1 MTEEAESSSENTE
14 AALDNADT
22 TIDDADTP
30 SRGEAGVSVGV
41 KIEQLI
47 GHARTH
53 SRPILLVALVIA
65 TTALAIALFFVQYRP
80 DREIDDQAANQAIR
94 AASDGA
100 VAALSY
106 SSESLDRDFAEAKTH
121 LTGGF
126 LDYYTTFTRDV
137 VAPTVRDK
145 HLSQKAVAI
154 RAAAIELHS
163 QSAVV
168 LVFLNETTTSADKK
182 EPLKTPTSVRVTLDK
197 VDGTWLVSK
206 FDPVG

>member
-1 MTEEAESSSENTE
+1 MTEEGSSSEKAE
-14 AALDNADT
+14 AALDNADN
-22 TIDDADTP
+22 TIDDADAP
-30 SRGEAGVSVGV
+30 SPGEPRPSATVMIGR
-41 KIEQLI
+41 LI
-47 GHARTH
+47 GHTRAH
-53 SRPILLVALVIA
+53 SRPILLVALVLA
-65 TTALAIALFFVQYRP
+65 TIALATVLFFVQYRP

-106 SSESLDRDFAEAKTH
+106 SSGSLDRDFAEAKTH

-145 HLSQKAVAI
+145 HLTQKAVAI
-154 RAAAIELHS
+154 RAAAVKLQP